1 MKINAIILGATGM
14 VGEGVLHIA
23 LRSDDVSSVLVIGRR
38 PCGVTHPKLREIL
51 HPNLFDITPIK
62 DQLRGY
68 TACYFC
74 LGVSSLGKSEEEYRR
89 TTYDLT
95 MHIASVLAP
104 ANPDMTFCYVSG
116 SGTDETEQGRLRWAR
131 VKGKTE
137 NDLRTLPFKQTY
149 AFRPGFIKPMA
160 GMKNTMS
167 FAKPLGTLYPL
178 LRFLM
183 PSFVCTLEDLGK
195 AMIAVTLRSY
205 PKPVLE
211 NIDITAAAAQHY

>member
-1 MKINAIILGATGM
+1 MKITAIIFGATGM
-14 VGEGVLHIA
+14 VGEGVLHTA
-23 LRSDDVSSVLVIGRR
+23 LRSDEVAFVLVIGRR

-51 HPNLFDITPIK
+51 HTNLHDITPIK
-62 DQLRGY
+62 DQIRGF

-74 LGVSSLGKSEEEYRR
+74 LGVTSVGKSEEEYRR

-116 SGTDETEQGRLRWAR
+116 SGTDGTEQGRLRWAR

-137 NDLRTLPFKQTY
+137 NDLRTLPFKQAY

-160 GMKNTMS
+160 GMKNTLS

-178 LRFLM
+178 LKFMM
-183 PSFVCTLEDLGK
+183 PSFVCTMEDLGT
-195 AMIAVTLRSY
+195 AMIAVTQRPY
-205 PKPVLE
+205 PKVILD
-211 NIDITAAAAQHY
+211 NVDIAAAAAHNY